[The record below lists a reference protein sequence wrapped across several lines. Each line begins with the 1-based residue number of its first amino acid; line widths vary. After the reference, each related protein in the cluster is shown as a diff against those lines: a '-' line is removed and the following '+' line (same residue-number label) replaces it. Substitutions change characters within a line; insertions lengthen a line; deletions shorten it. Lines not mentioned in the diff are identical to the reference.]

1 MDIVLKDM
9 HARFHMSISYL
20 FANIYCSMCCSFTI
34 SYILPKPQRLW
45 IYICETIQKLQNHHV
60 RHFNYCN
67 LKVNNPLI
75 LFFLL
80 VVFLTADQKKHHL
93 STQGKWVGIGP
104 VVAAS
109 MTDSC
114 LVRSSLSPLIML
126 GLFSPSHRW
135 QWDFD
140 RGDDMQGAPNTSDIY
155 CLPVQDAHLVPN
167 FFIIHWCSHHHV
179 AWIHLVMGPR
189 YQQCCR
195 QPPKYSHVSSS
206 KNAPVERNGGG
217 IVHVVLNSDKVISL
231 EKSRKL

>member
-1 MDIVLKDM
+1 MPDFIFQFHICSPIYIVL
-9 HARFHMSISYL
+9 
-20 FANIYCSMCCSFTI
+20 CCSFTI
-34 SYILPKPQRLW
+34 SCILPKPHKLW
-45 IYICETIQKLQNHHV
+45 IYIYETIQKLQNHHV

-67 LKVNNPLI
+67 FKVNNPLI

-80 VVFLTADQKKHHL
+80 LVVFLTTDQKKHHL

-104 VVAAS
+104 LVAAS

-167 FFIIHWCSHHHV
+167 FFIIIDAQTIILHGFILWWGLGISSAV
-179 AWIHLVMGPR
+179 GS
-189 YQQCCR
+189 R
-195 QPPKYSHVSSS
+195 QNILTSLRP
-206 KNAPVERNGGG
+206 KNAPVEWNGGG
-217 IVHVVLNSDKVISL
+217 IVHVVLNCDKVISL
-231 EKSRKL
+231 EKSWKL